1 MMTDREALW
10 LWLTAAE
17 GVGPKTINDLWAA
30 LCERGMQLEDFHDLG
45 ETEWAGEFRLNA
57 RVVRG
62 LAEKKA
68 RMDEIVQLAEALRE
82 NGISLLSLES
92 PNYPASLRKSLGRSA
107 PPLLYAAG
115 NVSLLERS
123 AVAVIGARD
132 ASGRGLLIARAI
144 GAALAQ
150 RGLVVVSGG
159 ARGTDSAAHAGAL
172 HAGGQTIVVLSC
184 GILRFRSDRA
194 YGEQTEPH
202 STVFISELDPHMT
215 WQVGGAMERNRIVCG
230 LASAVVIVEAKESGG
245 TLDAAKRAAELRRP
259 RFVVQFD
266 AYDAHSAGN
275 PALLRHGARPLKAEP
290 DPSGESW
297 NVDIAPVV
305 DAAER
310 SAPADEPT
318 PDQMDLFS
326 SQ

>member
-1 MMTDREALW
+1 MTDREALW
-10 LWLTAAE
+10 LWLTSAE
-17 GVGPKTINDLWAA
+17 GVGPKTINDLWAT
-30 LCERGMQLEDFHDLG
+30 LCERGIQLEDFHDLS

-62 LAEKKA
+62 LAEKKSQ
-68 RMDEIVQLAEALRE
+68 MSEIVQLAEALRE
-82 NGISLLSLES
+82 TDICLLSLEN
-92 PNYPASLRKSLGRSA
+92 PHYPESLKKSLGRST

-115 NVSLLERS
+115 NAALLERS

-132 ASGRGLLIARAI
+132 ASGRGLLIARSI
-144 GAALAQ
+144 GEALAQ

-172 HAGGQTIVVLSC
+172 HAGGQTIVILSC
-184 GILRFRSDRA
+184 GILRFRSDRT
-194 YGEQTEPH
+194 YGEQTDPH

-245 TLDAAKRAAELRRP
+245 TPDAAKRAAELRKP

-266 AYDAHSAGN
+266 EYDAHSAGN
-275 PALLRHGARPLKAEP
+275 PTLLRQGARPLKAEP
-290 DPSGESW
+290 DPSGVSW

-305 DAAER
+305 EAAER
-310 SAPADEPT
+310 NAPADEP
-318 PDQMDLFS
+318 PSDQADLFS